1 MMIRTAREPLALADV
16 VRGELKQVDPDGPE
30 IRAADLGRAV
40 ADYVS
45 PQQFTTSLLG
55 SFAGLGLLLAAFGV
69 YGVMRFWVSARIPEI
84 GVRLALGAQPRDVV
98 RLVVVRAARTVL
110 AGIALGIAGAVAL
123 QRVIASQLHG
133 VSATDP
139 WVFASVSAV
148 VAVVAVAAAVAP
160 ARWAAKVD
168 PLAALR
174 HE

>member
-1 MMIRTAREPLALADV
+1 
-16 VRGELKQVDPDGPE
+16 
-30 IRAADLGRAV
+30 
-40 ADYVS
+40 
-45 PQQFTTSLLG
+45 
-55 SFAGLGLLLAAFGV
+55 
-69 YGVMRFWVSARIPEI
+69 
-84 GVRLALGAQPRDVV
+84 
-98 RLVVVRAARTVL
+98 L